1 MRSQEE
7 NYQLRLVNSSLMKQ
21 AESKNN
27 SQINSEKQGE
37 EKLLSELINK
47 IHMNE
52 REIGKLNQLVCQ
64 LEEENYALKQEIKI
78 RQDDDQGERV

>member
-1 MRSQEE
+1 
-7 NYQLRLVNSSLMKQ
+7 MKQ

-52 REIGKLNQLVCQ
+52 KEIGKLNQLVCQ
-64 LEEENYALKQEIKI
+64 REEENYVLKHEIEI
-78 RQDDDQGERV
+78 R